1 MKKIKLVMT
10 AVFVITGFIAC
21 KNSPTKAQQ
30 DAMNLNSYVDS
41 IEISPRFI
49 RSLIGPTLITD
60 TR

>member
-10 AVFVITGFIAC
+10 AALMITGFIAC
-21 KNSPTKAQQ
+21 KNSSKVAEQ

-41 IEISPRFI
+41 VENLTPVYTAAYWSD
-49 RSLIGPTLITD
+49 LITD